1 MVILTF
7 KRIFE
12 MSYHWSDG
20 ILCCLL
26 EDDFK
31 NLKLKEEINEEQHSE
46 LVKESES
53 PNEKSESKNR
63 Y

>member
-1 MVILTF
+1 
-7 KRIFE
+7 

-20 ILCCLL
+20 ILCCLF
-26 EDDFK
+26 ENDFK
-31 NLKLKEEINEEQHSE
+31 NLKPKEEINEEQHSE

-53 PNEKSESKNR
+53 PSEKSESENR